1 MPYPQQTFTPPPD
14 LPGLLNYMNTE
25 IVTNGRKEITAIEV
39 NNIVNA
45 LAQFIPA
52 YTINAMAAKVE
63 SDGGVISLSKPV
75 SVISGT
81 LPTSVTWAA
90 NVQKEFYIMNTFGV
104 AINSSTYYDNLFVAR
119 TSIPQYAILHIAQME
134 NGNWVQI
141 SNLGGIST
149 EVANSKIDTPAIT
162 VTLSDILNRK
172 IEATLNLSTDVGNV
186 AEIRPTGLYVPT
198 PAEPEGGVLGGDL

>member
-1 MPYPQQTFTPPPD
+1 MAYPQQTFTPPPD
-14 LPGLLNYMNTE
+14 LPGLLNYINTE
-25 IVTNGRKEITAIEV
+25 LVTNGRKEITAVDV

-52 YTINAMAAKVE
+52 YTVNAMAAKVE
-63 SDGGVISLSKPV
+63 SGGGVISLSKPV

-81 LPTSVTWAA
+81 LPTSVTWEA

-104 AINSSTYYDNLFVAR
+104 ALTSSTYYDNLFVAR

-149 EVANSKIDTPAIT
+149 EVANSKEDTPAIMI
-162 VTLSDILNRK
+162 TLSGILNRN
-172 IEATLNLSTDVGNV
+172 IEANLNLSDDEGNA

-198 PAEPEGGVLGGDL
+198 PATPPASAVRGDS